1 MTPCDTRSVIRTS
14 RANIRLVD
22 PETKGLTKTTP
33 SGLPLSPGLLPMSPV
48 PPPIPGFLRNPEG
61 CRPDRC
67 LTFEGVP
74 GLTPRSAS
82 HTAGSVLSRPSGP
95 SILKRSL
102 PVVA

>member
-33 SGLPLSPGLLPMSPV
+33 SGLPLSPGLLRN
-48 PPPIPGFLRNPEG
+48 PGFLRNPEG

-67 LTFEGVP
+67 STFEG
-74 GLTPRSAS
+74 GARSDA
-82 HTAGSVLSRPSGP
+82 AA
-95 SILKRSL
+95 SL
-102 PVVA
+102 PHGRQCLVTPFGSLYIETVPYPLWRNS